1 MSAEELSEAEKLA
14 LHHLKR
20 LLAAA
25 ESTLKLAESGKY
37 GEAYANLN
45 DRMEKMKEE
54 ARWWLRLSMTE
65 RRWRHE

>member
-1 MSAEELSEAEKLA
+1 MSAELSEAEKLA
-14 LHHLKR
+14 IQNLQR

-25 ESTLKLAESGKY
+25 ENPLKLAEEGKY

-45 DRMEKMKEE
+45 DRMERMKEE

>member
-1 MSAEELSEAEKLA
+1 MSGELSEAEKLA
-14 LHHLKR
+14 IQNLSR

-25 ESTLKLAESGKY
+25 ENTLKLAEAGKY

-45 DRMEKMKEE
+45 DRMERMKEE
-54 ARWWLRLSMTE
+54 CRWWLRLSMTE

>member
-1 MSAEELSEAEKLA
+1 MSAELSEAEKLA
-14 LHHLKR
+14 IQNLQR

-25 ESTLKLAESGKY
+25 ENTLKLAEEGKY

-45 DRMEKMKEE
+45 DRMERMKEE
-54 ARWWLRLSMTE
+54 CRWWLRLSMTE